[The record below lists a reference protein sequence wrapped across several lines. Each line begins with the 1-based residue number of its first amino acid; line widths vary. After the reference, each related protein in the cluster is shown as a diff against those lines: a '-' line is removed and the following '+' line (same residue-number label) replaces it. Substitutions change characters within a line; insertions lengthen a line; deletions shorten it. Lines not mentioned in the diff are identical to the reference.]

1 MRRTSCAR
9 NAKNSRSTDGCPT
22 PAARAAAAALV
33 CGALIMLTGCVADSE
48 VVATATAAA
57 VARVVADTVAA
68 QIELRPQVDCG
79 DVRIDTTDGAWTLCQ
94 ITDPETAL
102 SYDARVRF
110 INPTGTDRFAVD
122 LAVAPEPTQ

>member
-1 MRRTSCAR
+1 M
-9 NAKNSRSTDGCPT
+9 
-22 PAARAAAAALV
+22 
-33 CGALIMLTGCVADSE
+33 ADAD

-57 VARVVADTVAA
+57 VARAVADTVTA

-79 DVRIDTTDGAWTLCQ
+79 DERIDTTDGAWTLCQ
-94 ITDPETAL
+94 ITDPDTAL

-110 INPTGTDRFAVD
+110 INPTGADRFAVD